1 MAIATCW
8 NCGAGL
14 NGPRCQWCGAAQTPE
29 AAQGSS
35 SRASAPQ
42 APASSYGPGASAG
55 QLTGW
60 QNQRTIA
67 SQPEGWQASPT
78 IPGQMSGWQ
87 AQPPAQGYQQPMPG
101 QPGDWQAQ
109 PTMASQP
116 GGWQASQAAP
126 GQMGGW
132 QSQPLQGYQ
141 PSPGYQQPMP
151 GPVYPGMQPAAS
163 AARPKARSDAA
174 SLLLG
179 LVGGLIG
186 GIIGALIWA
195 AILNATNFNISY
207 IAIGL
212 GILVGYGV
220 ALGTHGQVTTLPVIL
235 AGVLGLLAFFLALY
249 FRVSYWEGYG
259 FAGLPLGDF
268 TSAMGDYLQA
278 NPLNYLYFV
287 LVPLMAAGAAYG
299 GQGQRRTA
307 RRR

>member
-14 NGPRCQWCGAAQTPE
+14 NGPKCQWCGAVQTPE
-29 AAQGSS
+29 AAQGSSS

-60 QNQRTIA
+60 QNQRTMA
-67 SQPEGWQASPT
+67 SQPGDWQVSPT
-78 IPGQMSGWQ
+78 IPGQMGGWQ
-87 AQPPAQGYQQPMPG
+87 AQQPTPG
-101 QPGDWQAQ
+101 QMGDWQVQ

-116 GGWQASQAAP
+116 GGWQVPQAAP
-126 GQMGGW
+126 GQPSGW

-141 PSPGYQQPMP
+141 PPPGYQQPMP
-151 GPVYPGMQPAAS
+151 GQVYPGMQPAS
-163 AARPKARSDAA
+163 AARPNARSDST

-195 AILNATNFNISY
+195 FFLQLTRINFSY
-207 IAIGL
+207 LAIGL
-212 GILVGYGV
+212 GFLVGFGV
-220 ALGTHGQVTTLPVIL
+220 QMSARKPRSMGLALLGGF
-235 AGVLGLLAFFLALY
+235 LGLFAFFLALY
-249 FRVSYWEGYG
+249 FRLSLAYADVLGEGSNP
-259 FAGLPLGDF
+259 FALPFGSFFDALGV
-268 TSAMGDYLQA
+268 YLQN
-278 NPLNYLYFV
+278 NPINYIYFV
-287 LVPLMAAGAAYG
+287 LVPLIAAGTAYG
-299 GQGQRRTA
+299 GQGRTS